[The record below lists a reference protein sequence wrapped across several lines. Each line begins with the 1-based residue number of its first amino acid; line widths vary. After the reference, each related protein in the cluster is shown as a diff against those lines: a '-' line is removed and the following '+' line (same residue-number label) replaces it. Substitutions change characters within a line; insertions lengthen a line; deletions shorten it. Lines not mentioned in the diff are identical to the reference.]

1 MADDTMEEV
10 MEFVEENDVG
20 LFYEC
25 RHPKDQMDAGGR
37 AGSDFGGADRQ
48 CDPGADAIGTVQ
60 IFKFVVI

>member
-1 MADDTMEEV
+1 MEILHG
-10 MEFVEENDVG
+10 DHLLYHVG